1 MTPEQL
7 KQARLNA
14 GLTQEEA
21 AALVYIA
28 TSTWR
33 SWEAK
38 PMLNKSQLNNFKA
51 RYELFEYKVAELITA
66 ENKVELVLPSNI
78 EGKGN
83 D

>member
-33 SWEAK
+33 SWEAS

-51 RYELFEYKVAELITA
+51 RSELFEYKVAEMR
-66 ENKVELVLPSNI
+66 KYI
-78 EGKGN
+78 EGQGN